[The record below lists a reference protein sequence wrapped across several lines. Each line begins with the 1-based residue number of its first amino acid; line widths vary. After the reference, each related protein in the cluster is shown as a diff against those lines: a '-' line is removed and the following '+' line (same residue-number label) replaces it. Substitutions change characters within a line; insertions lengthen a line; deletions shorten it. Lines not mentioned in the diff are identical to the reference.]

1 MAKGD
6 FCLQLDIDDW
16 LNDPCLR
23 AMKRENR
30 DSWMTVCLLMKKQ
43 GTYFFEG
50 TRDVLADMLTLS
62 LGEFDEFIR
71 DLKRTK
77 TADVTL
83 VSRNR
88 HANVTEMS
96 RSKNVTVTLMSRRFQ
111 KELQASEEEAKV
123 REQNRLRKQRERE
136 RLRNGEV
143 SRDCHDSV
151 TNNDSQPPLNKS
163 LNTRITTNFTKK
175 GEEVENSKTE
185 SGHASTKPKTKKPD
199 DPRAI
204 HPAIAMVQEIM
215 TLYPKKGLWD
225 RIIRE
230 IGSEPDK
237 EFFRESFE
245 LWLSVNGNPMN
256 LQKWLLGPNATK
268 RLPEVYGAKE
278 DGTGKQNGNTNRRTS
293 VDKLRDQ
300 SELLDDYPS
309 EADLAG
315 VKGKT

>member
-136 RLRNGEV
+136 RLRNGKV
-143 SRDCHDSV
+143 SRTSHANV

-163 LNTRITTNFTKK
+163 LNTRITTNSTKK

-199 DPRAI
+199 DPRAT
-204 HPAIAMVQEIM
+204 HPAIAMVHEIM
-215 TLYPKKGLWD
+215 TLYPKKALWD

-237 EFFRESFE
+237 EFFKESFE
-245 LWLSVNGNPMN
+245 LWVSVNGNPMN
-256 LQKWLLGPNATK
+256 LQKWLLGPNATG
-268 RLPEVYGAKE
+268 RLPEVYGANQTN
-278 DGTGKQNGNTNRRTS
+278 GTSNQTGNGKRTNKQILAESAEQIKRKYGS
-293 VDKLRDQ
+293 D
-300 SELLDDYPS
+300 
-309 EADLAG
+309 AD
-315 VKGKT
+315 

>member
-1 MAKGD
+1 MAE
-6 FCLQLDIDDW
+6 
-16 LNDPCLR
+16 PHP
-23 AMKRENR
+23 E
-30 DSWMTVCLLMKKQ
+30 
-43 GTYFFEG
+43 
-50 TRDVLADMLTLS
+50 
-62 LGEFDEFIR
+62 EFDWDAIMR
-71 DLKRTK
+71 DTIELSIDAVGAWMKCLFKMRISPIYGQISMPISSYKTLFAASVTQTSRVLKELIERQVCDSVTESNGN
-77 TADVTL
+77 VTL
-83 VSRNR
+83 RCRRMYRVYLSRKA
-88 HANVTEMS
+88 ANT
-96 RSKNVTVTLMSRRFQ
+96 RQKRRRGN
-111 KELQASEEEAKV
+111 L
-123 REQNRLRKQRERE
+123 L
-136 RLRNGEV
+136 GEV